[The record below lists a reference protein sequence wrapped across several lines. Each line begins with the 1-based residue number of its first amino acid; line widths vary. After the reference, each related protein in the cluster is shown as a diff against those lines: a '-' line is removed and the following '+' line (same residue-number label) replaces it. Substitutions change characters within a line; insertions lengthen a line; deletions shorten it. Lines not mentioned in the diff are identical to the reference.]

1 MCSRLYQR
9 DVERSHVTRIILE
22 LCPLSVV
29 AEENRLK
36 VTIAFTT
43 YLPRPSHGARVGA
56 EDTWR
61 TLVLRRRLTPRPST
75 MPFCRL
81 AARLVKILLR
91 QVWPPAGSARR
102 VVPHD
107 PLPHERVLLSPDLS
121 GVIFSQLCNTLD
133 PGVVMAFSSASSEL
147 WALTHAQRQ
156 QLKADFN
163 AAAALS
169 LKLGIKS
176 CKELRE
182 AKTVEMH
189 SLTGCGLSE
198 DDLATFGTL
207 GSLLPALDKLV
218 IAIYPNYPLVLGQ
231 RAGPDGVQRL
241 AEKLGAGA
249 LPALTSVSFHNM
261 HMGDAGASALAA
273 ALDRGALPRLKHL
286 GLHDAAIGDAGMV
299 ALAPALRRLP
309 ELRTLC
315 LSRNRLLG
323 DEGAAALVAPPP
335 PPAGAPPPP
344 TGVLMTSELR
354 RVWLIDTRITDT
366 GCAALAAALRSGAL
380 PALQGLFLGG
390 TPASDASKA
399 AVTEVLVSRRAGR
412 DRC

>member
-1 MCSRLYQR
+1 
-9 DVERSHVTRIILE
+9 
-22 LCPLSVV
+22 
-29 AEENRLK
+29 
-36 VTIAFTT
+36 
-43 YLPRPSHGARVGA
+43 
-56 EDTWR
+56 
-61 TLVLRRRLTPRPST
+61 

-133 PGVVMAFSSASSEL
+133 PGVVVAFSSASSEL

-169 LKLGIKS
+169 FKLGIKS

-218 IAIYPNYPLVLGQ
+218 IAIYPNYPLILVEQAAAGQ

-241 AEKLGAGA
+241 TEKLGAGA
-249 LPALTSVSFHNM
+249 LPALTSVSLHNM

-315 LSRNRLLG
+315 LSGNRLLG

-354 RVWLIDTRITDT
+354 RVWLIDTRTTDT

-380 PALQGLFLGG
+380 PALQDLFLWG
-390 TPASDASKA
+390 TPASDASKV
-399 AVTEVLVSRRAGR
+399 AVTEVLVSRRAGPETR
-412 DRC
+412 DR